1 MKKRYLYIAAV
12 ALLST
17 TGCKKYLEQ
26 APDQRAVLNTP
37 EKVAE
42 LLVTAYPAAN
52 YFTFAEAMSDNAMDV
67 SLTGIHLP
75 ANEDAYFW
83 RDITTTAQDGPT
95 YYWNACYAAIASANQ
110 ALDICN
116 KATNPQLYSGQKGEA
131 LVARAYAH
139 FMLVTL
145 FSKAYDPATAGQ
157 DAGIPYVTEPEK
169 IVVKNYDRKTVAY
182 VYDMIEKDLKEGIP
196 LLNDKYAIPA
206 YHFTRRAAH
215 AFASRFY
222 LWKRNYD
229 KVIEEANLAFPTNDF
244 AANVRPW
251 LNYQGASVT
260 VNDLQTFYTSATNPG
275 NLLLGETVSNYCVY
289 YYRYQFAMS
298 QPRVIQ
304 LISPLGSRWD
314 ALKVYSTSS
323 TFYFVMKYLA
333 YFKRVSINANTGTY
347 YTMVPLLTTEE
358 TLLNRAEA
366 LLSKDMYAEAL
377 NDMNALVKTR
387 VLNYNTT
394 QHLIT
399 DARVMSYYG
408 SRTTDKK
415 EAYRLA
421 LLDIKRAEFLNEGM
435 RWLDILRL
443 KMPVTHT
450 TSRGEVFDLAAD
462 DKRKLL
468 QLPEEVTLSGVPLN
482 PR

>member
-1 MKKRYLYIAAV
+1 MKRTYLYIAAV
-12 ALLST
+12 ALIGA

-26 APDQRAVLNTP
+26 APDQRATLNTP
-37 EKVAE
+37 EKVSE
-42 LLVTAYPAAN
+42 LLVTAYPGGN
-52 YFTFAEAMSDNAMDV
+52 YFLLAESMSDNFMDV
-67 SLTGIHLP
+67 STTGVQDP
-75 ANEDAYFW
+75 KNADAYFW
-83 RDITTTAQDGPT
+83 RDVTSTSQDGPS
-95 YYWNACYAAIASANQ
+95 YYWNACYSAIASANQ

-116 KATNPQLYSGQKGEA
+116 KASNPQLYAGQKGEA

-139 FMLVTL
+139 FMLVCL
-145 FSKAYDPATAGQ
+145 YAKAYDPATASQ
-157 DAGIPYVTEPEK
+157 DMGIPYVSEPEK
-169 IVVKNYDRKTVAY
+169 VVLKQYDRKTVAY
-182 VYDMIEKDLKEGIP
+182 VYEMIEKDLNEGMP

-206 YHFTRRAAH
+206 YHFTKRAAH
-215 AFASRFY
+215 AFAARFY

-244 AANVRPW
+244 ASNVRPW
-251 LNYQGASVT
+251 LNYQAASVT
-260 VNDLQTFYTSATNPG
+260 TNDLQTFYTNANNPG
-275 NLLLGETVSNYCVY
+275 NLLLAETVSSFGRY
-289 YYRYQFAMS
+289 YYANQYSMTQD
-298 QPRVIQ
+298 RVN
-304 LISPLGSRWD
+304 LIRSPMGSRWD

-333 YFKRVSINANTGTY
+333 YFKRSSINANTGVY

-366 LLSKDMYAEAL
+366 YLSKEMYDKAIE
-377 NDMNALVKTR
+377 DMNTLVKTR
-387 VLNYNTT
+387 IVSYNAT
-394 QHLIT
+394 HVIT
-399 DARVMSYYG
+399 DARIMSYYG
-408 SRTTDKK
+408 NRVTDKK

-421 LLDIKRAEFLNEGM
+421 LLDIKRAEFVSEGM

-450 TSRGEVFDLAAD
+450 TSKGEVFDLAAD

-468 QLPEEVTLSGVPLN
+468 QLPEEVSLSGVPLN